1 MEMIIQ
7 DKQNR
12 EENKFK
18 MLQLQNQLNQ
28 YTLTVDMSYKMYIQF
43 QSPLQFGYEK
53 FYLINASYDKNIG
66 LLRENEE
73 SSLLQ
78 W

>member
-1 MEMIIQ
+1 M
-7 DKQNR
+7 
-12 EENKFK
+12 
-18 MLQLQNQLNQ
+18 
-28 YTLTVDMSYKMYIQF
+28 TVDMSYKMYIQF

-53 FYLINASYDKNIG
+53 FYLINASYDQDIG

-73 SSLLQ
+73 SGLLQ